1 MRTALAAALALV
13 LAPPA
18 LALPVRSTFTPS
30 DPLAPRQYYLA
41 QDHAFEAFGPELPVV
56 NPVRIAIIDS
66 GLDGGHPEF
75 PRQRIWQAR
84 SWVGGSALT
93 DEEGHGTFIAGEIAA
108 AINNEGIAGMA
119 FPAQLV
125 IAKIA
130 RSDQTIDVRD
140 EAEAIRWAVDVG
152 ARVIN
157 LSIGGLR
164 NPFNRRLDTF
174 SKLEAAA
181 IDYAVRHNVVLVAAV
196 GNSDEAPQSPW
207 PYASYPAALPHVIGV
222 SALSPSG
229 NVPSFSDRDRIY
241 NDIAAPGQEIYSTLP
256 RVLTSFRPLCMNQGY
271 SDCGPDEFRHAAGT
285 SFAAPQV
292 TAAAA
297 VLLALRPSLQ
307 ADQVANVL
315 ERSATDVNASNG
327 CRACP
332 LQRDALS
339 GWGRLDV
346 SKAVAALDGVLPL
359 PDRLEPND
367 DAGSHSVKL
376 SAAVKSVKAT
386 LDFWDDQ
393 IDVYRIYLRKG
404 QRLRL
409 GLKGPGDATSNL
421 LLWKPGTKRVN
432 DLRTQ
437 NLRAAQSIGPGA
449 SHRLGYRVRK
459 NGWYYVEVK
468 LATRGAGPYELTIT
482 RRRAPT
488 SSNR

>member
-1 MRTALAAALALV
+1 VRRAAAVAALALV
-13 LAPPA
+13 LAPAAAAA
-18 LALPVRSTFTPS
+18 LTSASFTPN
-30 DPLAPRQYYLA
+30 DPLAPRQYYLN
-41 QDHAFEAFGPELPVV
+41 QDHAFDAFGPDLPVL

-75 PRQRIWQAR
+75 PRSRIWQAR

-93 DEEGHGTFIAGEIAA
+93 DEDGHGTFVAGEIAA
-108 AINNEGIAGMA
+108 AINNNEGIAGMA
-119 FPAQLV
+119 FPSQLV

-140 EAEAIRWAVDVG
+140 EAQAIRWAVDVG

-164 NPFNRRLDTF
+164 NPFNPKVDTF
-174 SKLEAAA
+174 SQVEADA
-181 IDYAVRHNVVLVAAV
+181 IEYAVRKGAILVAAV

-207 PYASYPAALPHVIGV
+207 PYASYPAALPHVVGV

-229 NVPSFSDRDRIY
+229 NVPNFSDRDRIF
-241 NDIAAPGQEIYSTLP
+241 NDISAPGQEIYSTLP
-256 RVLTSFRPLCMNQGY
+256 RALTSFRPLCTNQGY

-297 VLLALRPSLQ
+297 VLLALKPTLQ
-307 ADQVANVL
+307 SDQVVNIL

-327 CRACP
+327 CRTCP
-332 LQRDALS
+332 LLRDSLS

-346 SKAVAALDGVLPL
+346 SKAVAALDGVLPA
-359 PDRLEPND
+359 PDRYEPND
-367 DAGSHSVKL
+367 DAASQSAKL
-376 SAAVKSVKAT
+376 TAAVTSVKAT
-386 LDFWDDQ
+386 IDFWDDN
-393 IDVYRIYLRKG
+393 IDVYKIYLRSG

-409 GLKGPGDATSNL
+409 GLNGPAGATSNL
-421 LLWKPGTKRVN
+421 LLWKPGTKHVN
-432 DLRTQ
+432 DLRKQ
-437 NLRAAQSIGPGA
+437 NLRAAQAIGPGS

-459 NGWYYVEVK
+459 KGWYYVEVK
-468 LATRGAGPYELTIT
+468 VTTRGSGPYELTIT
-482 RRRAPT
+482 RSR
-488 SSNR
+488 

>member
-1 MRTALAAALALV
+1 VRTAVAAALALV
-13 LAPPA
+13 LAPSA
-18 LALPVRSTFTPS
+18 LALPLRATFTPT
-30 DPLAPRQYYLA
+30 DPLVSRQYYLG
-41 QDHAFEAFGPELPVV
+41 QDHAFDAFGPELPVV
-56 NPVRIAIIDS
+56 NPVRVAIIDS

-93 DEEGHGTFIAGEIAA
+93 DEEGHGTFVAGEIAA
-108 AINNEGIAGMA
+108 ALNNNEGIAGMA

-130 RSDQTIDVRD
+130 RSDQTIDVKD

-157 LSIGGLR
+157 LSIGGVR
-164 NPFNRRLDTF
+164 DPFHPRVDTF
-174 SKLEAAA
+174 SKAEADA
-181 IDYAVRHNVVLVAAV
+181 IDYAVKHGAVLVAAV
-196 GNSDEAPQSPW
+196 GNSDEAPASPW

-222 SALSPSG
+222 GALSPTGS
-229 NVPSFSDRDRIY
+229 VPTFSNRDRIY
-241 NDIAAPGQEIYSTLP
+241 NDMSAPGQEIYSTLP
-256 RVLTSFRPLCMNQGY
+256 RALTSFRPLCQNQGY

-292 TAAAA
+292 SAAAA
-297 VLLALRPSLQ
+297 VLLALNPALQ
-307 ADQVANVL
+307 ADQVVNIL

-327 CRACP
+327 CRQCP
-332 LQRDALS
+332 LQRDELS

-346 SKAVAALDGVLPL
+346 SKAIAALDGVLPA

-367 DAGSHSVKL
+367 DAGTQSVRL
-376 SAAVKSVKAT
+376 SAAVTSVKAT
-386 LDFWDDQ
+386 IDFWDDQ

-409 GLKGPGDATSNL
+409 TLDGPAGASSNL

-432 DLRTQ
+432 DLRRQ
-437 NLRAAQSIGPGA
+437 NLRAAQSIGPGS
-449 SHRLGYRVRK
+449 SHRLGYRVLRK
-459 NGWYYVEVK
+459 GWYYVEVK
-468 LATRGAGPYELTIT
+468 IVTRGVGPYELTISRT
-482 RRRAPT
+482 R
-488 SSNR
+488 

>member
-1 MRTALAAALALV
+1 MRTAVAAALALV
-13 LAPPA
+13 LAPSA
-18 LALPVRSTFTPS
+18 LALAVRAGFTPT
-30 DPLAPRQYYLA
+30 DPLVPRQYYLA
-41 QDHAFEAFGPELPVV
+41 QDHAFDAFGPELPVV

-66 GLDGGHPEF
+66 GIDGGHPEF

-108 AINNEGIAGMA
+108 AINNNEGIAGMA

-140 EAEAIRWAVDVG
+140 EAQAIRWAVSVG

-164 NPFNRRLDTF
+164 NPFNPRVDTF
-174 SKLEAAA
+174 SKVEAAA
-181 IDYAVRHNVVLVAAV
+181 IQYAVRRGVVLVAAV
-196 GNSDEAPQSPW
+196 GNSDEAPQTPW

-222 SALSPSG
+222 SALSPTG
-229 NVPSFSDRDRIY
+229 NVPNFSDRDRIY
-241 NDIAAPGQEIYSTLP
+241 NDVSAPGQEIYSTLP
-256 RVLTSFRPLCMNQGY
+256 RALTSFRPLCMNQGY

-297 VLLALRPSLQ
+297 VLFALKPTLQ
-307 ADQVANVL
+307 ADQVVNIL
-315 ERSATDVNASNG
+315 ERSATDVNAANG
-327 CRACP
+327 CRSCP
-332 LQRDALS
+332 LLRDSLS

-346 SKAVAALDGVLPL
+346 SKAVAALDGILPL
-359 PDRLEPND
+359 PDRFEPND
-367 DAGSHSVKL
+367 DAGTQSVKL
-376 SAAVKSVKAT
+376 TAAVTTVKAT
-386 LDFWDDQ
+386 IDFWDDQ
-393 IDVYRIYLRKG
+393 IDVYRVYLRKG

-409 GLKGPGDATSNL
+409 TLDGPAGATSNL
-421 LLWKPGTKRVN
+421 LLWKPGTKRVD
-432 DLRTQ
+432 DLRRQ

-449 SHRLGYRVRK
+449 SHRLGYRSPK
-459 NGWYYVEVK
+459 KGWYYVEVK
-468 LATRGAGPYELTIT
+468 VATRGAGPYLLTLT
-482 RRRAPT
+482 RLR
-488 SSNR
+488 

>member
-1 MRTALAAALALV
+1 MRTALAVAVALV
-13 LAPPA
+13 LAPTA
-18 LALPVRSTFTPS
+18 LALPVRSGFTPS

-41 QDHAFEAFGPELPVV
+41 QDHAFDAFGPELPVV

-93 DEEGHGTFIAGEIAA
+93 DEEGHGTFVAGEIAA
-108 AINNEGIAGMA
+108 AINNNEGIAGMA

-140 EAEAIRWAVDVG
+140 EAQAIRWAVDVG

-164 NPFNRRLDTF
+164 NPFNRRIDTF
-174 SKLEAAA
+174 SKVEAAA
-181 IDYAVRHNVVLVAAV
+181 IEYAVRRGVVLVAAV
-196 GNSDEAPQSPW
+196 GNSDEAPQTPW
-207 PYASYPAALPHVIGV
+207 PYASYPAALPHVVGV
-222 SALSPSG
+222 SALSPTG
-229 NVPSFSDRDRIY
+229 NVPNFSDRDRIY
-241 NDIAAPGQEIYSTLP
+241 NDISAPGQEIYSTLP
-256 RVLTSFRPLCMNQGY
+256 RALTSFRPMCINQGY

-297 VLLALRPSLQ
+297 VLLALKPTLQ
-307 ADQVANVL
+307 PDQVVNIL
-315 ERSATDVNASNG
+315 ERTATDVSAANG
-327 CRACP
+327 CRSCP

-339 GWGRLDV
+339 GWGRLDL
-346 SKAVAALDGVLPL
+346 SKAVAALDGVVPP
-359 PDRLEPND
+359 PDRFEPND
-367 DAGSHSVKL
+367 DAGTRSVKL
-376 SAAVKSVKAT
+376 TAAVTSVKAT
-386 LDFWDDQ
+386 IDFWDDQ
-393 IDVYRIYLRKG
+393 IDVYRVYLRRG

-409 GLKGPGDATSNL
+409 ALDGPAGATSNL
-421 LLWKPGTKRVN
+421 LLWKPGTQRVD
-432 DLRTQ
+432 DLRKQ
-437 NLRAAQSIGPGA
+437 NLRAAQAIAPGA
-449 SHRLGYRVRK
+449 SHRLGYRVQK

-468 LATRGAGPYELTIT
+468 VATRGSGPYELTLT
-482 RRRAPT
+482 RLK
-488 SSNR
+488 